1 MIDPRTESELTGG
14 GDCFAHWHSADRVR
28 THDDVT
34 RLDQLETSA
43 ATATSPYTVPIGLNY
58 LLVDTTAGNVT
69 VNLPTPSLLVSITI
83 IKKVAGNVVTVQP
96 PSGTINGAATY
107 PLNTA
112 YQSAKFK
119 SLDGINYVVV
129 A

>member
-1 MIDPRTESELTGG
+1 MIDPRIESELTSG
-14 GDCFAHWHSADRVR
+14 GDCFSHYHSSDRVN

-43 ATATSPYTVPIGLNY
+43 ATSTGPYTVPIGLNY
-58 LLVDTTAGNVT
+58 LLVDTTAGGIT

-83 IKKVAGNVVTVQP
+83 IKKVAANVVTVQG
-96 PSGTINGAATY
+96 PSGMINGAATY
-107 PLNTA
+107 TLNTA
-112 YQSAKFK
+112 YQHAKFK
-119 SLDGINYVVV
+119 SLDGVNYVVV